1 MSPIMA
7 SIGALW
13 LGGAVVLASLVFSN
27 PSPYGVTDIQIA
39 LVVSAFG
46 IGLLMLFV
54 ASVASRVNAL
64 LSKLGDLEHRL
75 QVIREQLADQARGR
89 E

>member
-1 MSPIMA
+1 MQLRVRVNDRWPNPY
-7 SIGALW
+7 
-13 LGGAVVLASLVFSN
+13 LGLVVGPARIFSN
-27 PSPYGVTDIQIA
+27 G
-39 LVVSAFG
+39 
-46 IGLLMLFV
+46 GLLMLFV